1 MTLSRFN
8 ALPAPEAR
16 SALGEVCAAEEWA
29 AAVLAGRPYANTAA
43 LHAASDAATAA
54 LEGPGLDAALAGH
67 PPIGAPG
74 DATSAREQSAVA
86 EAPAELRARIRTLTL
101 AYQEKFR
108 HVFLVRATGRTAA
121 DILAALEERL
131 GNTPATERARA
142 RSELAAIHRVRLDRL
157 FPEHPDGAE
166 RAEGPEHP
174 ARPEPGA
181 PDEPAVLPGPA
192 TVSTHVLDTSAGRP
206 APAVPVTLA
215 ARPGPTAPWSV
226 VGTSE
231 TDTDGRCRDLPA
243 LPPGTTEARLE
254 FATAGHVPG
263 ASFFPEVSLVFRAAP
278 GEHHHVPLLLSP
290 YGYSAYRGS

>member
-16 SALGEVCAAEEWA
+16 SVLGGVCSSGAWA
-29 AAVLAGRPYANTAA
+29 AAMLAGRPYEDAAA

-54 LEGPGLDAALAGH
+54 LEGPDLDEALAGH
-67 PPIGAPG
+67 PPIGRPG

-86 EAPAELRARIRTLTL
+86 EAPAELRARVRDLTR
-101 AYQEKFR
+101 AYEEKFG
-108 HVFLVRATGRTAA
+108 HVFLIRATGRTAA

-131 GNTPATERARA
+131 GNTPAAERARA
-142 RSELAAIHRVRLDRL
+142 RTELAAIHRIRLDRL
-157 FPEHPDGAE
+157 FPEPPPSA
-166 RAEGPEHP
+166 A
-174 ARPEPGA
+174 
-181 PDEPAVLPGPA
+181 PA

-215 ARPGPTAPWSV
+215 ARSGEKAPWTV
-226 VGTSE
+226 VGSSV
-231 TDTDGRCRDLPA
+231 TDADGRCRDLPA
-243 LPPGTTEARLE
+243 PPVGTTEVRLE
-254 FATAGHVPG
+254 FTTAGHVPA
-263 ASFFPEVSLVFRAAP
+263 ASFFPEVSLVFRVTP

>member
-16 SALGEVCAAEEWA
+16 AALREVCSGEAWA
-29 AAVLAGRPYANTAA
+29 TAVLAGRPYENAAA

-54 LEGPGLDAALAGH
+54 LEGPDLDEALAGH
-67 PPIGAPG
+67 PPIGRPG

-86 EAPAELRARIRTLTL
+86 EAPEELRARVRALTL
-101 AYQEKFR
+101 AYQEKFG
-108 HVFLVRATGRTAA
+108 HVFLIRATGRTAG

-142 RSELAAIHRVRLDRL
+142 RTELAAIHRIRLDRL
-157 FPEHPDGAE
+157 FPAP
-166 RAEGPEHP
+166 PWP
-174 ARPEPGA
+174 AA
-181 PDEPAVLPGPA
+181 PT

-206 APAVPVTLA
+206 AAAVPVTLA
-215 ARPGPTAPWSV
+215 ARSGEKAPWTV
-226 VGTSE
+226 VGSSQ
-231 TDTDGRCRDLPA
+231 TDADGRCRDLPA
-243 LPPGTTEARLE
+243 PPPGTTEVRLE
-254 FATAGHVPG
+254 FTTAGHVPA
-263 ASFFPEVSLVFRAAP
+263 ASFFPEVGLVFRVTP